1 MPRPIGRNFLQS
13 TINPISFKKF
23 RNISNRK
30 FFTFY
35 SRSISFFSKFF
46 LFQSWSS
53 LDRPILDLCTVVR
66 REKRKSSTRSSHT
79 IWYLIRDRQTIDDR
93 SNMITIDK
101 RSPSISNAVTMMI
114 MNHANHDNNQWREKT
129 TATTTTTTIMRD
141 KEFSGSTINAPM
153 NFRSTSCRIRTIL
166 CVVQTDSDVFHIV
179 RSFPVNNIY
188 EHPSIPIVM
197 LQNSFCAFLRTFE
210 IVVSKLIIHRLD
222 LSKKCV
228 FLIKRIKRESLD
240 QETRW
245 SIIFLGTISINLLS
259 NRYRPIGQ
267 TDPFWI
273 ILFIS
278 LAISI
283 SFRKSIRFYPNL
295 NEEENFTGFRRES
308 KDFSSVCDRYS
319 DRVENSP
326 WYLHI
331 SCSFLMLYIIDVS
344 RDILHAT
351 LWDGRKNR
359 SLALEIRI

>member
-23 RNISNRK
+23 RNISSRK

-228 FLIKRIKRESLD
+228 FSRGLKENLLIKRLVDRSYFSEPFLLIFYQIDID
-240 QETRW
+240 QLARR
-245 SIIFLGTISINLLS
+245 IHFGLS
-259 NRYRPIGQ
+259 
-267 TDPFWI
+267 F
-273 ILFIS
+273 
-278 LAISI
+278 
-283 SFRKSIRFYPNL
+283 SFRWLFPSLF
-295 NEEENFTGFRRES
+295 E
-308 KDFSSVCDRYS
+308 
-319 DRVENSP
+319 
-326 WYLHI
+326 
-331 SCSFLMLYIIDVS
+331 
-344 RDILHAT
+344 
-351 LWDGRKNR
+351 NR
-359 SLALEIRI
+359 SDFIRI